1 MKASNAASE
10 SFLVS
15 AIQISW
21 SARLAFDCWLFGS
34 LFKTLRSCAP
44 TGERHRRDKPDVEAG
59 FDQAPRDGT
68 VIVAGR
74 LLGICSIVVKG
85 REGQR

>member
-1 MKASNAASE
+1 MKDHLGIARIA
-10 SFLVS
+10 LVP
-15 AIQISW
+15 AIVQ
-21 SARLAFDCWLFGS
+21 RFPG
-34 LFKTLRSCAP
+34 P
-44 TGERHRRDKPDVEAG
+44 GERHRRDKPDVEAG

-74 LLGICSIVVKG
+74 LLGICSIFVKG